1 MSDGHQVHEGGGA
14 GAESFVD
21 QNSILLAA
29 NAVTRQL
36 GVQEV
41 FNPVTNVLAAT
52 SVLSDPQ
59 QPSGNYTQSRFTF
72 SNPFADSTS
81 SNSNLLQPTAP
92 VKIDQRSESTGDN
105 TQGSGLSK
113 SQAISFSGLTAAN
126 LVAKLSEDI
135 PGFKFSDAWN
145 AEDVSGVAILSA
157 IAPSRFPIFLETSLG
172 ISSGFMQSRIFSVIV
187 NLMRLDPSLEGRCFN
202 AWSDA
207 REFFMEHNIG
217 ARPVSQSGIS
227 SCGHHH
233 TPSAP
238 TCLFATPASGKG
250 VAKTNKLIE
259 AYTPKTPAFMSQI
272 AQRSSIMDESN
283 LFHDPLVL
291 DDSRRVSAQN
301 LSQRID
307 ADVSNLQSPA
317 QLSSIS
323 GGQRF
328 EFTIRQPGVLP
339 KYEVLENAKDPTQLY
354 IWLRKYRRESL
365 LAEAADRKAIRQL
378 MSQDAK
384 LEIVRVM
391 NKVRKEEP
399 GSSLFDAKNPF
410 PKTWAGVTD
419 TLVLRVLFRLNGPV
433 NVDEARAR
441 LKARPFFF
449 PDATTDQS
457 KFLSKFR
464 TFCNSFVDMIQDFE
478 YNWDQWPAAEEL
490 TPRMI
495 KDAFQECFSNTE
507 TTLGPD
513 GKTMVPKSSNLAEIR
528 SKIKDYKDLTL
539 ENIIEKICQIFDER
553 DIAVRANK
561 TSYPVIPWRAKEAK
575 AMKRQFNQ
583 VSGVSAAG
591 PAPKQSAR
599 PPTGFPRCNNC
610 GSKGHLCSERTCFFW
625 GHKDAKGPHGV
636 WPEGTKSLDLKKEDF
651 KAWKAVRSDVF
662 YSYPENQKK
671 NKA

>member
-1 MSDGHQVHEGGGA
+1 MSNDHQDHEGGGA
-14 GAESFVD
+14 EAESSVD
-21 QNSILLAA
+21 LTSNSLAA
-29 NAVTRQL
+29 PAVMHQV
-36 GVQEV
+36 GMQEV
-41 FNPVTNVLAAT
+41 LDPVISASAAT
-52 SVLSDPQ
+52 SVLLNPHQ
-59 QPSGNYTQSRFTF
+59 ASGKHLQVFDF
-72 SNPFADSTS
+72 PNPFAENISP
-81 SNSNLLQPTAP
+81 NFNLQRLSAP
-92 VKIDQRSESTGDN
+92 VIIDQRSESTVDN
-105 TQGSGLSK
+105 IQELGQRK
-113 SQAISFSGLTAAN
+113 IQAISFSGLTAAN

-135 PGFKFSDAWN
+135 PGFKFANVWT

-157 IAPSRFPIFLETSLG
+157 IAPSKFPNFLDTSLG

-187 NLMRLDPSLEGRCFN
+187 QLMRRDPSLEGRVYN

-207 REFFMEHNIG
+207 REFFMEHISG
-217 ARPVSQSGIS
+217 GRHVSQLGNP
-227 SCGHHH
+227 SCDCPH
-233 TPSAP
+233 TPLDSK
-238 TCLFATPASGKG
+238 CLFPTPAPGKG

-259 AYTPKTPAFMSQI
+259 AYTPKTPAFMAQI
-272 AQRSSIMDESN
+272 AQRSSFMDESN
-283 LFHDPLVL
+283 LFHDPSVL
-291 DDSRRVSAQN
+291 DESRRVSN
-301 LSQRID
+301 SRVDDEDIR
-307 ADVSNLQSPA
+307 LQSPA
-317 QLSSIS
+317 FGANLSSIS

-399 GSSLFDAKNPF
+399 GSTLFDAQNPF

-441 LKARPFFF
+441 LKERPFFF

-457 KFLSKFR
+457 KFLPKFR
-464 TFCNSFVDMIQDFE
+464 TFCNSYVDMIRDFE
-478 YNWDQWPAAEEL
+478 YNWESWPATQEL

-495 KDAFQECFSNTE
+495 KDAFLECFSNTE

-539 ENIIEKICQIFDER
+539 EDIIERICQVFEER

-575 AMKRQFNQ
+575 AKKRQFNQ
-583 VSGVSAAG
+583 MSGASAAG
-591 PAPKQSAR
+591 PAPKR

-636 WPEGTKSLDLKKEDF
+636 WPEGTKSLDLPKEDF
-651 KAWKAVRSDVF
+651 KAWKAVRSDIF

-671 NKA
+671 NKS